1 MYKDFINY
9 FYALIVTLIIGYM
22 SMLLA
27 SKFTK
32 NQIVEVSTRPIYILV
47 AAALLDWFMFY
58 R

>member
-32 NQIVEVSTRPIYILV
+32 NQILEVSTRPIYILV